1 MSVVGRTC
9 SDDFLTDPEMIGGAF
24 ADDLETPIGR
34 LRFRRDSPDAD
45 SLSDD
50 SIPVARALFGL
61 IAADEASTGTI
72 DTGSVEVKDV
82 FGRIDTPELLTWDSE
97 LALVPPSSLDFRG
110 GRGSNG
116 RAKGRKQT
124 GTNFSTYAPSA
135 LLVLFFLCKS
145 IEGHVGREKFRV
157 FFCISS
163 ETERRLKEQ
172 VVGVPVI

>member
-1 MSVVGRTC
+1 
-9 SDDFLTDPEMIGGAF
+9 MIGGAF

-50 SIPVARALFGL
+50 SMPVARALFGL
-61 IAADEASTGTI
+61 IAADEVSTGTI
-72 DTGSVEVKDV
+72 ATRGVEVKDAIE
-82 FGRIDTPELLTWDSE
+82 RPKETELPTWGLE
-97 LALVPPSSLDFRG
+97 LASVSFLSSVFAETRG

-124 GTNFSTYAPSA
+124 GTNFSTYAPST

-163 ETERRLKEQ
+163 ETERRLKERM
-172 VVGVPVI
+172 VGVPVL